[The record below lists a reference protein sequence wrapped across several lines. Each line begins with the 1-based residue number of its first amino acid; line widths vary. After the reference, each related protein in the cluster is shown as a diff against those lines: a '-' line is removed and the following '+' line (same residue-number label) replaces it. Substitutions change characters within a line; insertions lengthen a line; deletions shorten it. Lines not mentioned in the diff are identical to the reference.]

1 MSNESSI
8 YQAIQHA
15 KEGNPSEMQNSLG
28 AAIGDKVSDAI
39 NLKKI
44 AIAGNLF
51 NNVPETTEGEEN
63 EEGTNG

>member
-1 MSNESSI
+1 MEDSRKYI
-8 YQAIQHA
+8 QDAIQFA
-15 KEGNPSEMQNSLG
+15 RDGNPSEMQNSLG

-51 NNVPETTEGEEN
+51 NTPQAEEEETEE
-63 EEGTNG
+63 